1 MNPKLSLITICYN
14 SYNHITRCL
23 NSVSSQRFKD
33 FEYIIIDG
41 KSSDGT
47 LEEIKK
53 FKCVDK
59 LISEPDKGIY
69 EAFNKGIKN
78 AKGEVIGF
86 LNSDDVFFNEDSLGL
101 IYESFDDKTDCVF
114 GDLIYTD
121 SKNKLKRIWKSR
133 PFSNG
138 LFKNGWMPA
147 HPTFY
152 CKKSIYEKHGL
163 YNESYKIAGDFE
175 LMMRFLE
182 KNKIRSKYIPKNIV
196 NMRVGGI
203 SGRSIK
209 TKFDI
214 LNEEFKAFNQ
224 NKIEVNKLKYI
235 ICKLQ
240 KIKEFKI

>member
-1 MNPKLSLITICYN
+1 LNPKLSLITICYN

-59 LISEPDKGIY
+59 LISEPDNGIY

-101 IYESFDDKTDCVF
+101 IYESFDYKTDCVF

-121 SKNKLKRIWKSR
+121 SKNRLKRIWKSK
-133 PFSNG
+133 PYSNG
-138 LFKNGWMPA
+138 LFKSGWMPA

-152 CKKSIYEKHGL
+152 CKKSIYEKYGL

-182 KNKIRSKYIPKNIV
+182 KNRIRSKHIPKNIV
-196 NMRVGGI
+196 NMRVGGV
-203 SGRSIK
+203 SGKSIK
-209 TKFDI
+209 AKFAI
-214 LNEEFKAFNQ
+214 LNEEFRAFEEN
-224 NKIEVNKLKYI
+224 ELSFNKLLYLFH
-235 ICKLQ
+235 KL
-240 KIKEFKI
+240 KKLKELRL